1 MSASQIHP
9 PAPSPSS
16 AAPDPR
22 MGRGS
27 LAMAWYGL
35 VSAMF
40 FVYIG
45 AALALAYGT
54 VDALIGLA
62 LTIVAY
68 GAINKVLSAY
78 ALRNGLTVHQ
88 FSRTLL
94 GRAGALLATLVFA
107 ATAIY
112 YAVFEGSILAF
123 AFQAQFGG
131 SIGLWSALV
140 VLYTTPLVSGG
151 IQRRLDKVNGLL
163 LPLYWGGLAVAVV
176 WAGAAYGFSDAWIT
190 HAAAFLPISAGGPGW
205 LACFAAYLGVW
216 IMMMYT
222 MDFASLGRPRDVAFH
237 SRWTFGWLFYTLA
250 FGLNA
255 VVGIFLTFTIPSV
268 QTTETGVAA
277 GLVTMM
283 GPLGLLLVFVSQTRI
298 NTANYAL
305 GASNLREFAQR
316 TLRLRLPRLVWALIT
331 SAVIFALMLLP
342 VVQYLLVALAWQGAL
357 VTGWVGIALA
367 HLALDRA
374 AGRPA
379 DHGGLPDGRFRA
391 ASVPGVAAWLVSAGV
406 GIALIESGQPWGATW
421 GALVTPVLAAGLYA
435 VLRFATRQATALSA
449 EAVAVGRP
457 PEALREAV
465 TGAPEGVTEG

>member
-1 MSASQIHP
+1 MPASPIHQ
-9 PAPSPSS
+9 STQS
-16 AAPDPR
+16 AAARPAASSSDAGMR
-22 MGRGS
+22 RGS
-27 LAMAWYGL
+27 LTMAWYGL

-54 VDALIGLA
+54 IDALVGLA
-62 LTIVAY
+62 LTIVVY

-78 ALRNGLTVHQ
+78 ALRHGLTVHQ

-94 GRAGALLATLVFA
+94 GRAGALLATLIFA

-131 SIGLWSALV
+131 SMALWSAIV

-151 IQRRLDKVNGLL
+151 IQRRLDKVNGIL
-163 LPLYWGGLAVAVV
+163 LPLYWGGLAVAAV
-176 WAGAAYGFSDAWIT
+176 WASLAYGFSGEWLAHST
-190 HAAAFLPISAGGPGW
+190 AFLPVASGGPGW
-205 LACFAAYLGVW
+205 LACFAAYMGVW

-222 MDFASLGRPRDVAFH
+222 MDFAALGRPQDVRFH

-255 VVGIFLTFTIPSV
+255 VVGIFLTFTIPGL

-283 GPLGLLLVFVSQTRI
+283 GPLGLLVVFVSQTRI

-305 GASNLREFAQR
+305 GASNLREFAER
-316 TLRLRLPRLVWALIT
+316 SLRIRLPRLAWAIIT
-331 SAVIFALMLLP
+331 SAIVFTLMLLP

-357 VTGWVGIALA
+357 VTGWVGIALT
-367 HLALDRA
+367 HLAMDRVSGRA
-374 AGRPA
+374 A
-379 DHGGLPDGRFRA
+379 DHAGLPDGRFRA
-391 ASVPGVAAWLVSAGV
+391 VSLPGITAWVFSAGL
-406 GIALIESGQPWGATW
+406 GIGLIESGQPWGATW
-421 GALVTPVLAAGLYA
+421 GTLVTPVLSAAVYA
-435 VLRFATRQATALSA
+435 GMRVMTRRRTALVDVAADAESLPSITA
-449 EAVAVGRP
+449 EA
-457 PEALREAV
+457 
-465 TGAPEGVTEG
+465 

>member
-1 MSASQIHP
+1 MPAPQTKQTSQPTITAP
-9 PAPSPSS
+9 PA
-16 AAPDPR
+16 R

-40 FVYIG
+40 FIYIG

-54 VDALIGLA
+54 VDALVGLA
-62 LTIVAY
+62 LTILVY
-68 GAINKVLSAY
+68 GAVNKVLSGY
-78 ALRNGLTVHQ
+78 ALRHGLTVHE

-94 GRAGALLATLVFA
+94 GRTGALIATLIFA

-112 YAVFEGSILAF
+112 YAVFEGAILAF

-131 SIGLWSALV
+131 DLGLWSAAV

-151 IQRRLDKVNGLL
+151 IQRRLDRVNGLL
-163 LPLYWGGLAVAVV
+163 LPLYWGGLVVAVV
-176 WAGAAYGFSDAWIT
+176 WAGLAYGSSGEWLT
-190 HAAAFLPISAGGPGW
+190 HSPTFLPVSSGGPGW
-205 LACFAAYLGVW
+205 LACFAAYMGVW

-222 MDFASLGRPRDVAFH
+222 MDFAALGRPEDVAFH

-255 VVGIFLTFTIPSV
+255 LVGIFLTFTIPGL

-305 GASNLREFAQR
+305 GASNLREFAAR
-316 TLRLRLPRLVWALIT
+316 TLRLKLPRLVWALIT
-331 SAVIFALMLLP
+331 SAIIFVLMLLP

-357 VTGWVGIALA
+357 VTGWVGIAMTHIA
-367 HLALDRA
+367 MDRL

-379 DHGGLPDGRFRA
+379 DPAGLPDRRFRA
-391 ASVPGVAAWLVSAGV
+391 VSVPGVTAWIVSAAV
-406 GIALIESGQPWGATW
+406 GIGLVESGQPWGATW
-421 GALVTPVLAAGLYA
+421 GALVTPLLSAAVYA
-435 VLRFATRQATALSA
+435 ALRFAMRRPTAL
-449 EAVAVGRP
+449 
-457 PEALREAV
+457 ALE
-465 TGAPEGVTEG
+465 GAGIAG